1 MSISMIGIDTAKST
15 FQLHGIDATGKV
27 QLKRKLRRDEL
38 IPFFQQQP
46 RCTVVMEAC
55 GAAHHWAR
63 VLSGLGFEVKLIA
76 SEAVKPFVKRGKKND
91 ATDAAAICAAALKPD
106 AKFVA
111 AKSLEQQGVLSL
123 HSARALLVKQQ
134 TMLANAIR
142 GLGDRVR
149 PRRPEGHEQA

>member
-1 MSISMIGIDTAKST
+1 MSISMIAVDTAKSL
-15 FQLHGIDATGKV
+15 FQLHGIDASGTV
-27 QLKRKLRRDEL
+27 QLKRRLRRSEL
-38 IPFFQQQP
+38 IPFFKEQP
-46 RCTVVMEAC
+46 DCIVVMEAC

-63 VLSGLGFEVKLIA
+63 VLTGVGHEVKLIA

-91 ATDAAAICAAALKPD
+91 AADAAAICAAALKPD

-111 AKSLEQQGVLSL
+111 VKSLEQQGVLSL